1 VNGVNIAQV
10 MAVSER
16 RHASMPAELAG
27 CIVLTAADALASTP
41 VEIAP
46 HHLMLFDDGNVR
58 TCGGAPC
65 DEETAERALRQLL
78 DRLLVSACSVT
89 PALLRAARRSSQG
102 RVAAVVRELEIA
114 LIPTNRGAAKRA
126 LARLCREVSRA
137 LDADA
142 TFRQAASSNVS
153 PEQAESDAPARPN
166 IEDIRIVVTVS
177 EPNEDWIDTTPSGTH
192 PHGASNEGIDTIQA
206 AGPTVLLDIPDLE
219 VPNGGRVLD
228 ELTPSNWST
237 AGCTQHPA
245 CSDVV
250 ELAAED
256 VLYIDDCDSIV
267 NSLVET
273 TDDETTRIAT
283 TCNALSSTEEH
294 LTAEPFPLLVT
305 STASG
310 ARAPSDLGR
319 SRSLDT
325 MRVTEVPALGG
336 QGEFDETIL
345 DAVTCVDATPYRS
358 LSVAIESFGQLGQN
372 LSDDCTDELAQC
384 DSLSASADDS
394 PAECETIVQTPV
406 EGRHRFVAPA
416 RFARKPSMVSEKL
429 AQFRLVDSAGADE
442 LVDRLSEMAE
452 LTQASTLNLPRNPA
466 PPMIGSKNERPET
479 EHEGPLAISSGHLD
493 ATGSV

>member
-1 VNGVNIAQV
+1 MNGVNIAQV

-27 CIVLTAADALASTP
+27 CIALTAADALASTP

-89 PALLRAARRSSQG
+89 PALLRAARRPSQG

-142 TFRQAASSNVS
+142 TLRQVVSSNAS
-153 PEQAESDAPARPN
+153 AERAESDAPARPS
-166 IEDIRIVVTVS
+166 IEDIQVVVTVP
-177 EPNEDWIDTTPSGTH
+177 EPNEEGIDITPSG
-192 PHGASNEGIDTIQA
+192 PYLHGVSNEDVDMIQA
-206 AGPTVLLDIPDLE
+206 AGPTMSLDIPDLE
-219 VPNGGRVLD
+219 VPNAGRVID
-228 ELTPSNWST
+228 ELTPSNWRT
-237 AGCTQHPA
+237 AGCTEHPTCA
-245 CSDVV
+245 DVV

-256 VLYIDDCDSIV
+256 VLEVVDCDSIV
-267 NSLVET
+267 NSPVET
-273 TDDETTRIAT
+273 TDDETTRIAAT
-283 TCNALSSTEEH
+283 WATPSPTEGH
-294 LTAEPFPLLVT
+294 LTAEPFPLLVI

-310 ARAPSDLGR
+310 AKAPSDLCG
-319 SRSLDT
+319 SNGVDE
-325 MRVTEVPALGG
+325 MRMTDLPVLAG
-336 QGEFDETIL
+336 QGEFDETVL
-345 DAVTCVDATPYRS
+345 DAVTCVDETPCKSR
-358 LSVAIESFGQLGQN
+358 SVAIESAGQLGQN
-372 LSDDCTDELAQC
+372 LSDDCRDEVEQC
-384 DSLSASADDS
+384 NSLSASAYDS
-394 PAECETIVQTPV
+394 PAEGEMVVQTPV

-416 RFARKPSMVSEKL
+416 RFARKPSMVSERL
-429 AQFRLVDSAGADE
+429 AQFRLVDAASPDE
-442 LVDRLSEMAE
+442 LIDRLSKIAG
-452 LTQASTLNLPRNPA
+452 LTQESALNLSRTPA
-466 PPMIGSKNERPET
+466 PPMIGSKNERPES
-479 EHEGPLAISSGHLD
+479 EHEGPLAISSDHLD